1 MDVRPAARL
10 HRSICSK
17 GSLYLTLLRDGT
29 ETEIRAEVARMK
41 HAVAGYPHIYSTAD
55 AVLEGTPGPNLI
67 AFVRACR

>member
-17 GSLYLTLLRDGT
+17 GSLNLTLLRDG
-29 ETEIRAEVARMK
+29 TEIRAEVARMK
-41 HAVAGYPHIYSTAD
+41 HAFAGYPHIYSTTD
-55 AVLEGTPGPNLI
+55 AVLEGTPGRNLI